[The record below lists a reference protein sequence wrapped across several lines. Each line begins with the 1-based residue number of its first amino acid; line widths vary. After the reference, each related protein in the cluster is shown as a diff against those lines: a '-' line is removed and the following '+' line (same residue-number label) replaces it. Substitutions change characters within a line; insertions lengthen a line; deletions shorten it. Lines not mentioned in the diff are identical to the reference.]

1 MRCAELPRR
10 STTAFL
16 AAAAFSLAAASAVA
30 QPTSTERPKPPT
42 VPLEDVP
49 PPPPM
54 ITTTPEPE
62 PQVTTRTEGGE
73 TIQEYRVNNKLYM
86 MRVTPKHG
94 AAYVLMDQKGD
105 GTFTRLDTPITEG
118 NLRVP
123 QWVLMQF

>member
-1 MRCAELPRR
+1 MRSAELPRR
-10 STTAFL
+10 STIAFL
-16 AAAAFSLAAASAVA
+16 AAAALSLAAASALA
-30 QPTSTERPKPPT
+30 QPISTERPKPPT

-54 ITTTPEPE
+54 ITTEPE
-62 PQVTTRTEGGE
+62 PQVTTRTEGEE

-105 GTFTRLDTPITEG
+105 GTFTRLDSPITEG

>member
-1 MRCAELPRR
+1 MRPAELFRR
-10 STTAFL
+10 STIAVL
-16 AAAAFSLAAASAVA
+16 AAAVSLAAGSAAA

-54 ITTTPEPE
+54 ITTQPEAE
-62 PQVTTRTEGGE
+62 PQVTTRTENGE
-73 TIQEYRVNNKLYM
+73 TIQEYRINNKLYM

-94 AAYVLMDQKGD
+94 PAYVLMDQRGD

-123 QWVLMQF
+123 QWVLMTF

>member
-1 MRCAELPRR
+1 MRPAELFRR
-10 STTAFL
+10 STIAVL
-16 AAAAFSLAAASAVA
+16 AAAVSLAAGSAAA

-54 ITTTPEPE
+54 ITTEPEPA
-62 PQVTTRTEGGE
+62 PQVTTRTENGE
-73 TIQEYRVNNKLYM
+73 TIQEYRINNKLYM

-94 AAYVLMDQKGD
+94 PAYVLMDQKGD

-123 QWVLMQF
+123 QWVLMTF

>member
-1 MRCAELPRR
+1 MRCAEHPRR
-10 STTAFL
+10 STIAFL
-16 AAAAFSLAAASAVA
+16 AAAVSLAAGSALA

-54 ITTTPEPE
+54 ITTQPEPE
-62 PQVTTRTEGGE
+62 PQVSTREENGE
-73 TIQEYRVNNKLYM
+73 TVQEYRINNKLYM

-94 AAYVLMDQKGD
+94 APYVLMDQKGD
-105 GTFTRLDTPITEG
+105 GTFTRLDSPITEG

-123 QWVLMQF
+123 QWVLMTF

>member
-1 MRCAELPRR
+1 MLCAALARR
-10 STTAFL
+10 STIAFL
-16 AAAAFSLAAASAVA
+16 AAAFAFASAGALA

-54 ITTTPEPE
+54 IKGQSEPE
-62 PQVTTRTEGGE
+62 PQVTTRTEAGE
-73 TIQEYRVNNKLYM
+73 TVQEYRINNKLYM

-94 AAYVLMDQKGD
+94 APYVLMDQKGD
-105 GTFTRLDTPITEG
+105 GTFTRLDSPITEG

-123 QWVLMQF
+123 QWVLMTF

>member
-1 MRCAELPRR
+1 MRCAEISRR
-10 STTAFL
+10 STIAFL
-16 AAAAFSLAAASAVA
+16 AAAVSLAAASALA

-54 ITTTPEPE
+54 ITTQPGPE
-62 PQVTTRTEGGE
+62 PQVTTRSENGE
-73 TIQEYRVNNKLYM
+73 TIQEYRINNKLYM

-105 GTFTRLDTPITEG
+105 GTFTRLDSPITEG

-123 QWVLMQF
+123 QWVLMTF

>member
-1 MRCAELPRR
+1 MRSAELPRR
-10 STTAFL
+10 STIAFL
-16 AAAAFSLAAASAVA
+16 AAAALSLAAASALA

-54 ITTTPEPE
+54 ITTEPE
-62 PQVTTRTEGGE
+62 PQVTTRTEGEE

-94 AAYVLMDQKGD
+94 PAYVLMDQKGD
-105 GTFTRLDTPITEG
+105 GTFTRLDSPITEG